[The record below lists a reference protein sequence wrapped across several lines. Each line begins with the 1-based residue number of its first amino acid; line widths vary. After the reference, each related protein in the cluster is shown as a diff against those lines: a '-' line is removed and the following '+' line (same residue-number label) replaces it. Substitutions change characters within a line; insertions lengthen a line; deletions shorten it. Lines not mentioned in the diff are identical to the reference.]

1 MSIPPDEKSAL
12 LLGRTL
18 LRKAAKSN
26 NSALQR
32 CILLYQNRMENA
44 RK

>member
-1 MSIPPDEKSAL
+1 MSIPPDEKSA